1 MAEIS
6 DNVESAFTNVLP
18 HFAALQSFQTL
29 SSSLLSAHKVTFAL
43 SLWR

>member
-6 DNVESAFTNVLP
+6 DSVESAFTDVLP
-18 HFAALQSFQTL
+18 HFAAVQSFQSL

>member
-6 DNVESAFTNVLP
+6 DNVESGFTNVLP
-18 HFAALQSFQTL
+18 HFEALQSFQTF
-29 SSSLLSAHKVTFAL
+29 SSSLLPAHKVTFAL